1 MSISTIQQPLSALF
15 QQADQMRE
23 ILELARQKVEFAT
36 AQNAFGNGVPMFD
49 TMTETLPA
57 IGIAALIATAA
68 AAAVGGYFLYR
79 WMKHRRAMDKI
90 ASTTWHFFFA
100 SSIVLCRQAKFKES

>member
-1 MSISTIQQPLSALF
+1 VVGRIYDVDIITIQQPLSSLL

-23 ILELARQKVEFAT
+23 ILELARQKVESAT
-36 AQNAFGNGVPMFD
+36 AQDAFGNGVPMFD
-49 TMTETLPA
+49 SMTEALPA
-57 IGIAALIATAA
+57 IGIAALIAA

-90 ASTTWHFFFA
+90 ASTT
-100 SSIVLCRQAKFKES
+100 